1 MLTIFGRSSYSGNP
15 GFGTEMKMRRQRSAK
30 IVATLGPASSTPERI
45 RALFDAGVDVFRLN
59 FSHGTHKDHG
69 ARFEA
74 IRRVEIA
81 TGRPIGILAD
91 LQGPKLRL
99 GTFAEGSVELAS
111 GAAFRL
117 DLDRQSG
124 CSQRAPLP
132 HPEIFEALQPG
143 TDLLVDDGKVRLRVE
158 TCGADFAETRCLVGG
173 TLSDRK
179 GVNVPNAVLP
189 LSAITEKDR
198 ADLAFALEHG
208 ADWIALSF
216 VQRPDDVA
224 EARKLVGGRAG
235 IMVKLEKPSA
245 IERLAE
251 IIELA
256 DALMVAR
263 GDLGVEMPPEDVPIV
278 QKQVV
283 HACRAAGKPV
293 IVATQMLESMICSPT
308 PTRAEASDVAT
319 AVYEGADAVM
329 LSAETAA
336 GRYPIESVAMMS
348 RIACRVQKDPLYHSI
363 LEGTRIEHEHTAP
376 DAISAAAC
384 QVANLVGAAAIVS
397 YTTSGAT
404 ALRAARERPEAP
416 ILVLTS
422 NLGTAR
428 RLAVLWG
435 AHCVHTRD
443 VKSFGDMVQQAVR
456 IAHREKI
463 AEPGQRV
470 VITAGVPFGTP
481 GATNVLRVAWVD
493 R

>member
-1 MLTIFGRSSYSGNP
+1 MLRMELSTNIDTRRRRSV
-15 GFGTEMKMRRQRSAK
+15 K
-30 IVATLGPASSTPERI
+30 IVATLGPSSSTLERI
-45 RALFDAGVDVFRLN
+45 RALFEVGVDVFRLN
-59 FSHGTHKDHG
+59 FSHGTHNDHLD
-69 ARFEA
+69 RFVA
-74 IRRVEIA
+74 IRRVESE

-99 GTFAEGSVELAS
+99 GAFAEGHIELAS
-111 GAAFRL
+111 GAHFQL
-117 DLDRQSG
+117 DLDREAGDQ
-124 CSQRAPLP
+124 QRAPLP

-143 TDLLVDDGKVRLRVE
+143 TELLIDDGKVRLEVE
-158 TCGADFAETRCLVGG
+158 TCGSGFADTRCLVGG

-189 LSAITEKDR
+189 LSAITQKDR
-198 ADLAFALEHG
+198 ADLSFALEQG
-208 ADWIALSF
+208 ADWIAFSF

-224 EARKLVGGRAG
+224 EGRKLVAGRAG
-235 IMVKLEKPSA
+235 VMVKLEKPSA
-245 IERLAE
+245 IQRVGE

-256 DALMVAR
+256 DGLMVAR
-263 GDLGVEMPPEDVPIV
+263 GDLGVEMPPEDVPSV
-278 QKQVV
+278 QKQVI

-293 IVATQMLESMICSPT
+293 VVATQMLESMITAPT

-336 GRYPIESVAMMS
+336 GRYPIEAAGIMN
-348 RIACRVQKDPLYHSI
+348 RIACRVQEDPLFYSM
-363 LEGTRIEHEHTAP
+363 LEGTRIEHEHTSS

-384 QVANLVGAAAIVS
+384 QVARLVGAAAIVS

-422 NLGTAR
+422 HLGTAR
-428 RLAVLWG
+428 RLAILWG
-435 AHCVHTRD
+435 AHCVHTSD
-443 VKSFGDMVQQAVR
+443 VKSFSDMVQKAVR
-456 IAHREKI
+456 IAHGEKI
-463 AEPGQRV
+463 AEIGQRV

-481 GATNVLRVAWVD
+481 GATNTLRIAWID